1 MSRNHVRLNARRWAA
16 TRRRV
21 FERSGYRCQRC
32 GRAAKL
38 EADHIRRLEDGG
50 FDPYD
55 ESNLQSLC
63 RTCHIAKTAEE
74 NRAERTPEQ
83 AAWDAFLQE
92 LVDAG

>member
-1 MSRNHVRLNARRWAA
+1 
-16 TRRRV
+16 
-21 FERSGYRCQRC
+21 
-32 GRAAKL
+32 
-38 EADHIRRLEDGG
+38 LEDGG